1 VNNGEDAKMPS
12 TETKWN
18 DDMLRT
24 FLKKLTKD
32 QLQSY
37 GVVRDHS
44 SDTEKSPEQPD
55 CNRSE
60 NNKSP
65 DGGKEDDT

>member
-1 VNNGEDAKMPS
+1 MPS
-12 TETKWN
+12 TETKLN

-24 FLKKLTKD
+24 FLKTLTKD
-32 QLQSY
+32 QLKSY

-44 SDTEKSPEQPD
+44 SDTEKSLEQPD
-55 CNRSE
+55 CNHSE

-65 DGGKEDDT
+65 DGGKEDDA